1 MANGFIKSEGNF
13 FNRSFFQE
21 AKSDEFGII
30 TSFKMHDLFHDLAQS
45 IMGEECVVHEHC
57 G

>member
-1 MANGFIKSEGNF
+1 VANGFIKSEGNF